1 MANTSIFARLGLDTS
16 QFQTGL
22 RTARRSATNFTKGVG
37 GRFAAAAGIAGMG
50 AMVHKGVQLGGTLSD
65 LSAQLRINVEDLQVL
80 QFAAQEAGVESSIL
94 ERGLRN
100 LQLRTQEATEGNQ
113 SYADAF
119 DALGLNMFEFNALKT
134 DEKFTAIAEAAQN
147 ATDQNEAYNA
157 VAILVGQR
165 AGPALTEVLGRVAT
179 EGFEQVEQAARDAGQ
194 VMDRDTAE
202 AMDRL
207 ADNAERLNT
216 RFTIIGANVTN
227 FVLPVFTLL
236 GNGLGILIDTV
247 GALGAGF
254 YSSLELMGR
263 MTMTV
268 INPITTSMRSL
279 TATLIGAFDA
289 LRTGDVAQAAAGL
302 QVAAEYAAQARQEI
316 LDIPAEMGAH
326 WQRFQSDVEASSD
339 VLSEAF
345 MSRAEENA
353 EALDNLMGQES
364 ERQKQLREDREQ
376 NEAEEDAARAA
387 DAERIAA
394 ERQEKAALAASEQ
407 EHHRNRIAMARA
419 ARAEA
424 LEAAKA
430 YRDDTLAALEQR
442 EAIERRMG
450 IVLTGSRD
458 DIQRLMELEQ
468 QVGETPRARRERERQ
483 ARKDATTRRRQMT
496 ELVRLQREERDE
508 WNNMS
513 DRQRGAARRFQDSQ
527 KAAADRLA
535 NAGDDLLL
543 SMTGFEEGAQNITT
557 AGENLA
563 GTTDG
568 LSGAADN
575 MANAADQ
582 LNKAAMADVA
592 SEWQWLAQRQ
602 DKIITHLESID
613 TEVNRNP

>member
-1 MANTSIFARLGLDTS
+1 
-16 QFQTGL
+16 
-22 RTARRSATNFTKGVG
+22 
-37 GRFAAAAGIAGMG
+37 
-50 AMVHKGVQLGGTLSD
+50 MVNKGVQLGGTLSD

-119 DALGLNMFEFNALKT
+119 DALGLNMFEFNALPT
-134 DEKFTAIAEAAQN
+134 EEKFVAIAEAAQD
-147 ATDQNEAYNA
+147 ATDENEAYNA

-179 EGFEQVEQAARDAGQ
+179 EGFEQVEQSARDAGE

-202 AMDRL
+202 SMDRL
-207 ADNAERLNT
+207 ADNTERINT
-216 RFTIIGANVTN
+216 RFTIIAANVTN

-236 GNGLGILIDTV
+236 GNGLGIVFDVV

-254 YSSLELMGR
+254 YSSMELVGR
-263 MTMTV
+263 SVSTV
-268 INPITTSMRSL
+268 IQPAITGFQGLAAGIEGTYHAINRDWGE
-279 TATLIGAFDA
+279 ANEAFDN
-289 LRTGDVAQAAAGL
+289 AASL
-302 QVAAEYAAQARQEI
+302 AAQARQDFV
-316 LDIPAEMGAH
+316 DIPAEMGEH
-326 WQRFQSDVEASSD
+326 WQRFQSDVEASGE
-339 VLSEAF
+339 VMSEAF

-353 EALDNLMGQES
+353 EALDNLMGKES
-364 ERQKQLREDREQ
+364 ARQKQIREDREQ